1 MTPRPAP
8 GSCRRPAGPASRHT
22 TGWTAPGADAAPGTL
37 RTSRFRAGI
46 KNASRRISGASTA
59 GCPAWVR
66 VCTEGVTENLV
77 AGIIAG
83 ALIVYLVYA
92 LIRPDKF

>member
-1 MTPRPAP
+1 MR
-8 GSCRRPAGPASRHT
+8 G
-22 TGWTAPGADAAPGTL
+22 
-37 RTSRFRAGI
+37 
-46 KNASRRISGASTA
+46 SGAS
-59 GCPAWVR
+59 GP